1 MIQVTVV
8 LGVDFWSGFGP
19 VSAMKTGLFGPGNRT
34 KSPVSA
40 VKSGLFG
47 PGNRTK
53 SPVFQCDFGEK
64 AENNQEKSSFSR
76 REIELFEEV
85 SAQGHAQGGHAGHCF
100 AHVYSSRVM
109 RDNVGLRWLLPPKA
123 WGCVNVCAHIMH
135 ACTHTNLQEK
145 SGACMVVAHQSEN
158 GIDDRARAAVSP
170 STGHEAAPVFRM

>member
-1 MIQVTVV
+1 MV
-8 LGVDFWSGFGP
+8 LGVAFGSGFG
-19 VSAMKTGLFGPGNRT
+19 
-34 KSPVSA
+34 PVSA

-85 SAQGHAQGGHAGHCF
+85 SAQGHAQGGHAGHYF

-145 SGACMVVAHQSEN
+145 SGAW
-158 GIDDRARAAVSP
+158 
-170 STGHEAAPVFRM
+170 

>member
-1 MIQVTVV
+1 MV

-19 VSAMKTGLFGPGNRT
+19 VSARFSAMKTGILGPGNRT

-64 AENNQEKSSFSR
+64 GENKPTIEKRNRAFREEKSSFSSAG
-76 REIELFEEV
+76 L
-85 SAQGHAQGGHAGHCF
+85 AQGHAQGGHAGHYF

-123 WGCVNVCAHIMH
+123 WGCVNVCAHEMH

-145 SGACMVVAHQSEN
+145 SGAW
-158 GIDDRARAAVSP
+158 
-170 STGHEAAPVFRM
+170 

>member
-1 MIQVTVV
+1 MKRTRDMFTVV

-64 AENNQEKSSFSR
+64 AENIHIEKRNRAFREEKSSFSR
-76 REIELFEEV
+76 RF
-85 SAQGHAQGGHAGHCF
+85 QRRG
-100 AHVYSSRVM
+100 M
-109 RDNVGLRWLLPPKA
+109 RREGTQATISLTF
-123 WGCVNVCAHIMH
+123 
-135 ACTHTNLQEK
+135 TH
-145 SGACMVVAHQSEN
+145 
-158 GIDDRARAAVSP
+158 
-170 STGHEAAPVFRM
+170 PV

>member
-1 MIQVTVV
+1 MV

-64 AENNQEKSSFSR
+64 LRGKQTNNREEKSSFSR

-85 SAQGHAQGGHAGHCF
+85 SAQGWRRG
-100 AHVYSSRVM
+100 M
-109 RDNVGLRWLLPPKA
+109 RREGTQATISLTF
-123 WGCVNVCAHIMH
+123 
-135 ACTHTNLQEK
+135 TH
-145 SGACMVVAHQSEN
+145 
-158 GIDDRARAAVSP
+158 
-170 STGHEAAPVFRM
+170 PV

>member
-1 MIQVTVV
+1 MIHLASSVAYRRQHLSASNNAEADGKEMRKIDGCEATVTAV

-85 SAQGHAQGGHAGHCF
+85 SEE
-100 AHVYSSRVM
+100 V
-109 RDNVGLRWLLPPKA
+109 
-123 WGCVNVCAHIMH
+123 
-135 ACTHTNLQEK
+135 
-145 SGACMVVAHQSEN
+145 SG
-158 GIDDRARAAVSP
+158 
-170 STGHEAAPVFRM
+170 

>member
-1 MIQVTVV
+1 MAWMQRVTACTVV

-53 SPVFQCDFGEK
+53 SPLFQCDFGEK

-85 SAQGHAQGGHAGHCF
+85 SAQGHAQGGHAGHYF

-123 WGCVNVCAHIMH
+123 WGCVNVCAHIMN

-145 SGACMVVAHQSEN
+145 SGAW
-158 GIDDRARAAVSP
+158 
-170 STGHEAAPVFRM
+170 